1 VAEGE
6 NMRKMK
12 IKAAAKKG
20 AVKTRKSGGARKM
33 KIKPAAKIGV
43 KKSRR
48 KGYNPQTGQ
57 LTGRAVEA
65 QERLE
70 KYAERLMAAE
80 GLSSPEARE
89 RARQEMRN
97 NTTGDWR
104 KGKR

>member
-1 VAEGE
+1 
-6 NMRKMK
+6 MRKMK
-12 IKAAAKKG
+12 TKAKKASKKGKKTVANIGSKKTKKAA
-20 AVKTRKSGGARKM
+20 
-33 KIKPAAKIGV
+33 
-43 KKSRR
+43 R

-57 LTGRAVEA
+57 LTGRAVGA

-104 KGKR
+104 KGRR